1 VVISHDRWFL
11 DRIATHIL
19 AFEGDSE
26 TVWFEGNYGAYKVCS
41 TASCMRFA
49 QQHGPAHVPHRP
61 LGGSMSRPHS
71 RFAPLVLAVMLVTA
85 ACGDRGTTGPG
96 TSQAKE
102 NTLVFTRADQS
113 RLVFAAGSQ
122 LRVWCGP
129 WEDGAIATPAVH
141 LVFLGPGASDRG
153 WMLTAVRA
161 DVRIGVPLA
170 FPNRFIFDQPRNV
183 DLFILDE
190 PNELSTS
197 TSGSSGSIT
206 FQQLDCA
213 TGGRVEFTIVATVAS
228 ELNGRPS
235 VSVAGRV
242 NAPVGAAPR

>member
-1 VVISHDRWFL
+1 
-11 DRIATHIL
+11 
-19 AFEGDSE
+19 
-26 TVWFEGNYGAYKVCS
+26 
-41 TASCMRFA
+41 
-49 QQHGPAHVPHRP
+49 
-61 LGGSMSRPHS
+61 MSRFHS
-71 RFAPLVLAVMLVTA
+71 RFAPLMFAVMLATA
-85 ACGDRGTTGPG
+85 ACGDSGTTGPG
-96 TSQAKE
+96 TTQADE

-113 RLVFAAGSQ
+113 RLVFAPASQ

-129 WEDGAIATPAVH
+129 WEEGLVATPAVH
-141 LVFLGPGASDRG
+141 VTFVGPGQADRR

-161 DVRIGVPLA
+161 DVRIGVPLV
-170 FPNRFIFDQPRNV
+170 FPNTFIFDQPRNA

-206 FQQLDCA
+206 FQQLNCA
-213 TGGRVEFTIVATVAS
+213 TGGRVEFTIAATVGS
-228 ELNGRPS
+228 EFGGGPS